1 LTKPGRRVE
10 LFFLVVGLV
19 AGAAFA
25 VLFPPFSIA
34 DEPSH
39 FLRAFHVSSGR
50 LVPERTAA
58 GMGAVLP
65 ASLPRLAD
73 ELAGGLPFNH
83 QLKVDPRIVLA
94 ALRRPL
100 GEERQFVDFRNAAF
114 ASALPYVP
122 QAAGIALGRSLG
134 APPLV
139 LFYLARLFN
148 LLVSTVIIW
157 WALRRLPGRRWLIA
171 IIALTP
177 MATSLRGSV
186 SADAFTI
193 AVAFLLTAVVAS
205 HAWGPARLLDGR
217 DYALLVG
224 CSAALCLTKLPY
236 CPLVLLT
243 LLVPG
248 ERFRP
253 GERGRR
259 LLWLFAVT
267 LGAVAISLWS
277 AYHMDLPQR
286 PGADRML
293 QVRDALA
300 EPARFA
306 RLLLDDAIEH
316 SLRYLAQLIG
326 VLLGWL
332 DARVPWWVIYTY
344 LVTLALLTVTD
355 VDPEHVP
362 SPRRRLLLAVVVMTT
377 LVSIAASQYAAW
389 TPYRAPFI
397 EGIQGRYF
405 LPVAPA
411 AALLFQSRRGAGR
424 LALDRLA
431 VWLAAVSVIGLAA
444 ALAAVAGRYY

>member
-134 APPLV
+134 APPL
-139 LFYLARLFN
+139 
-148 LLVSTVIIW
+148 
-157 WALRRLPGRRWLIA
+157 
-171 IIALTP
+171 
-177 MATSLRGSV
+177 
-186 SADAFTI
+186 
-193 AVAFLLTAVVAS
+193 
-205 HAWGPARLLDGR
+205 
-217 DYALLVG
+217 
-224 CSAALCLTKLPY
+224 
-236 CPLVLLT
+236 
-243 LLVPG
+243 
-248 ERFRP
+248 
-253 GERGRR
+253 
-259 LLWLFAVT
+259 
-267 LGAVAISLWS
+267 
-277 AYHMDLPQR
+277 
-286 PGADRML
+286 
-293 QVRDALA
+293 
-300 EPARFA
+300 

-431 VWLAAVSVIGLAA
+431 VWLAAASVIGLAA
-444 ALAAVAGRYY
+444 GLAAVAGRYY